1 MFLQSLLF
9 TLILSIF
16 MNENNTNDMDYYKE
30 YGNYYEKKMVA
41 GVHLKFIVV
50 ENVQTYQEILD
61 KESSFYEKDLS
72 KEYGYNIHRINDVY
86 LVEFDAHK
94 QYAFFVPAQKVMLFE
109 KLSHIFLF
117 IKKGENNFVLFENYW
132 ASEFDKIIRN
142 NFDLSDFEIVKI
154 HKNRLSKLYYSKKV
168 NLFFLISCTR
178 EDLQSKKINAGS
190 TMIFDNLEDV
200 KKARFYEDS

>member
-1 MFLQSLLF
+1 M
-9 TLILSIF
+9 
-16 MNENNTNDMDYYKE
+16 EYYKK
-30 YGNYYEKKMVA
+30 YGNYYEKKMA
-41 GVHLKFIVV
+41 TGVHLKFIVV

-94 QYAFFVPAQKVMLFE
+94 QYAFFVPAQKAMLFE
-109 KLSHIFLF
+109 KLNHIFLF
-117 IKKGENNFVLFENYW
+117 IKKGENNFVLFEHYW
-132 ASEFDKIIRN
+132 ASEFDEIIRN

-154 HKNRLSKLYYSKKV
+154 HKNGLSKLYYSKKV

-200 KKARFYEDS
+200 KKARFYKDS